1 MKAELEK
8 CMAGET
14 FTADSSTSD
23 LGLRA
28 KRQLRQYNA
37 CDYADSEAKLSILHD
52 LLGSMG

>member
-1 MKAELEK
+1 MKTELEK
-8 CMAGET
+8 YMAGET

-28 KRQLRQYNA
+28 KRLLRQYNA